1 MLEYNF
7 FDSPM
12 YRRNKYEGT
21 NSVYFFSETRK
32 LFQVNQNGKGNIM
45 H

>member
-1 MLEYNF
+1 MLENKF
-7 FDSPM
+7 FGNPM

-21 NSVYFFSETRK
+21 NSVYFFSETKK
-32 LFQVNQNGKGNIM
+32 LFQVNQNGKVNIM